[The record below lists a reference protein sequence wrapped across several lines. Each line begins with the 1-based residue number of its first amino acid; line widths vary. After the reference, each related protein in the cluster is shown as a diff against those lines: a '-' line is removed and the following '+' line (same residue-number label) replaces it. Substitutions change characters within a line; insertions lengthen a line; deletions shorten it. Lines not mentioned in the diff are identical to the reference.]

1 MQDPIQAFDSI
12 RDFYITYLETA
23 FRIGDPGMQKRRRE
37 LLERVGTLATEPL
50 VEPLPTYPESGVRI
64 DSIREEQ
71 TGAEWLPGFTRQE
84 RDAFIDLCLG
94 GLLPAADEDKSK
106 GRFSLYR
113 HQLEMLRKGVV
124 AGTPG
129 IVTSGTGSGKTE
141 SFLLP
146 ILAAIAKEAVH
157 WPGSPGLK
165 DWQPWWKSA
174 SSDVSFRRDAPFE
187 AAGRPKAVRALVLYP
202 MNALVEDQMVRLR
215 RALDSEEAHLAMDRH
230 FGGNRVFFGRYTS
243 ATKVTGWH
251 RHPRL
256 DNKKEQARQTRRL
269 EELRD
274 YLVGLDRTQE
284 EAIAEGSRKE
294 DPSLQFNFP
303 SARGNEVVS
312 RWDMQRHPP
321 DILIT
326 NTSMLST
333 MLVREIDE
341 PIFDQTRAWI
351 QGDPEA
357 YFYLVLDELHLQRG
371 SAGTEVAYL
380 LRAVL
385 DRLGLT
391 DPAHSHKLRILCSS
405 ASLPDA
411 GVEREQTLEY
421 LWGFFAQAG
430 LQIGGREGW
439 ASAIVKGDPK
449 PVIPVKFM
457 GDRAALVQATIH
469 LKDWAKNGGDPSAT
483 NDLWASAAKAMDVK
497 PSAGKTADIAASVVL
512 GAGNLLESG
521 CAEGGRALATNLS
534 TIEQRTF
541 GVVDGVDGTRALVWL
556 RSCSDRWKEWFNTG
570 FPHEKAPRFRV
581 HAFIRAIEGLFAA
594 PLPAPLEL
602 GEAERHE
609 RLFGDLSVESGT
621 RYGSG
626 GAGMPSRR
634 VDLLYC
640 ECCGTLFFGG
650 KRGSAGTSDRVELL
664 PNDPEVESLPERAK
678 VNQVEQNSAESYALF
693 MPTVSRFWPLGQE
706 MPEDEDAQGEWEQA
720 EYDPFTAT
728 IARPRPGSKG
738 SSERIPGWRYH
749 VDQDRTKFRG
759 EEARKQESWQDPGS
773 ALPFQCPA
781 CEISYRH
788 TRGRPS
794 PIRGF
799 RVGFAKT
806 TQLLASS
813 LLAELQRTNPRERLI
828 SFSDSRQDA
837 AKAAFDLEG
846 GHHDDIRREVVVR
859 SLEELV
865 RSVGDV
871 EHFKAERQRVKK
883 QVRELYDIED
893 SRKLTNEEESLL
905 ASLTNEENDLR
916 EKINKGA
923 QDSVSLAEVIEPRD
937 PRMGGGL
944 RPVLAKLIE
953 AGIHPIDRTGINT
966 VPESPASDGIAF
978 AWQQL
983 FEGSCGVWRWV
994 SKPAHEDGLRQ
1005 AFGEVS
1011 EELVKLVAGTLFSK
1025 TYFAV
1030 EESGWGYPCLPLREG
1045 KSRDYLAPFD
1055 AMLRVLAD
1063 SYRMRPST
1071 FTDNLTGWNSAREV
1085 MGSRRIRQFITAVAE
1100 AKGTPP
1106 QTLAEQFLTEM
1117 SIAGHLEGIIHV
1129 RNLHYRPLGEAAPYW
1144 RCKTCGRV
1152 HLHMGAGICTRCCS
1166 PLGMDPTGTT
1176 GGLRKE
1182 TFLAKRIVE
1191 SSRIRRL
1198 RAEELT
1204 GMTANP
1210 AARLRR
1216 FKDILVNDEDDILPS
1231 GFSGIEPNKDLD
1243 ARARVVDVLSVTTTM
1258 EVGVDIG
1265 ELRSVFQANM
1275 PPQRFNYQQRV
1286 GRAGRRGQAFS
1297 LALTVCRSKSHDLY
1311 YFRNPHKITGDP
1323 PPPPFL
1329 TTSLDMIVYRLVLK
1343 VWLVAAFRAL
1353 RLKQGASWI
1362 GDDMGSKPDSHGEF
1376 MLVGKLVEMQATWM
1390 PRIREALDGCLGV
1403 RDRFAELCV
1412 RSDATRLEV
1421 LKATLS
1427 PDDAIRRIQE
1437 TIADRALQD
1446 KGLAEALAE
1455 HGHFPM
1461 YGMPT
1466 RVRLLHTRPQP
1477 SEDRVSFLSM
1487 DRDLDVA
1494 IQEFSPGKVLV
1505 QDKRRYFT
1513 VGYAG
1518 NRFQKSRID
1527 TRSYQSTPA
1536 TIGVERYL
1544 VECST
1549 CQGWS
1554 NAPSDPTQ
1562 AGACQACG
1570 ADLSGSGR
1578 HCVVTPHGFLT
1589 TMVPRKP
1596 EDAGEEV
1603 FTKASKTSIALA
1615 EALDPRVVEESNLML
1630 APSKQSQVFRLNR
1643 GEFSEGGWSGLAA
1656 EQGRLRVPYRR
1667 GGILQT
1673 ANLAGVWLDP
1683 SAAELDAGRDRVKGR
1698 FTRDNTVES
1707 RSFYLGA
1714 PKVTDSLVLMPRE
1727 VDQRL
1732 AVVRAVASGERLL
1745 TPAFRAGA
1753 LSALFLIVNHASREL
1768 LDVDP
1773 DEFEI
1778 LEPRVQVD
1786 GNGVLIPVLQVADEL
1801 VNGSGLTD
1809 RLSQVPAGASV
1820 PVVIDVIRAILSR
1833 PQESPLKEML
1843 EPDHARECATGCY
1856 RCLHRYGNQAYHGL
1870 LDWRLGLDVLGLLAT
1885 PGFVAGLDGD
1895 FSSPGL
1901 ASWPQLANQ
1910 LAEEAAALCSPGSKV
1925 EVVAGLPVFP
1935 LRPGGRR
1942 AAVIHPF
1949 WSEEAIQESMP
1960 ALAELM
1966 VTEGLLLVSTFELSR
1981 RMGEVLSK
1989 LREYP

>member
-23 FRIGDPGMQKRRRE
+23 FRIGDPGTQKRRRE
-37 LLERVGTLATEPL
+37 LLESVGTLATEPL
-50 VEPLPTYPESGVRI
+50 IEPLPSYPESGVRI
-64 DSIREEQ
+64 DSLREEPN
-71 TGAEWLPGFTRQE
+71 GKEWLPSFTAEE
-84 RDAFIDLCLG
+84 RNAFIDLCLG
-94 GLLPAADEDKSK
+94 GLLPASVEDKSK

-113 HQLEMLRKGVV
+113 HQLEMLRKGVK

-146 ILAAIAKEAVH
+146 ILAAIAKEATH
-157 WPGSPGLK
+157 WPASPALK
-165 DWQPWWKSA
+165 DWHAWWESA
-174 SSDVSFRRDAPFE
+174 TSDISFRRDAPFE
-187 AAGRPKAVRALVLYP
+187 ASGRPKAVRALVLYP

-215 RALDSEEAHLAMDRH
+215 RALDSDEAHLAMDRH
-230 FGGNRVFFGRYTS
+230 FGGNRIFFGRYTG

-251 RHPRL
+251 KHPRRR
-256 DNKKEQARQTRRL
+256 EQARQARRL
-269 EELRD
+269 GELRD

-284 EAIAEGSRKE
+284 EARAEGQRKN
-294 DPSLQFNFP
+294 DSSLQFNFP
-303 SARGNEVVS
+303 NARGNEVVS

-341 PIFDQTRAWI
+341 PIFEQTRTWI
-351 QGDPEA
+351 QEDSEA

-391 DPAHSHKLRILCSS
+391 DPKNRHKLRILCSS
-405 ASLPDA
+405 ASLPDS
-411 GVEREQTLEY
+411 GLEREQTLEY

-430 LQIGGREGW
+430 LRADGSRADW
-439 ASAIVKGDPK
+439 AKAIVKGEPR
-449 PVIPVKFM
+449 PVTPTRFM
-457 GDRAALVQATIH
+457 GDSTSLVALVSQ
-469 LKDWAKNGGDPSAT
+469 LKQWAESGADPSTA
-483 NDLWASAAKAMDVK
+483 NNLWKSVANAIGLN
-497 PSAGKTADIAASVVL
+497 PSAGETQTIAAAVVMQ
-512 GAGNLLESG
+512 AGNLLESG
-521 CAEGGRALATNLS
+521 CAENGRALATSLS
-534 TIEQRTF
+534 TIEQRIF
-541 GVVDGVDGTRALVWL
+541 GIRACDTDGTRALVWL
-556 RSCSDRWKEWFNTG
+556 RSCSDCWDQWFHTS
-570 FPHEKAPRFRV
+570 FPFEKAPRFRV
-581 HAFIRAIEGLFAA
+581 HAFIRAIEGIFAA

-602 GEAERHE
+602 SEDERHK
-609 RLFGDLSVESGT
+609 RLFSDLSVESGT

-626 GAGMPSRR
+626 AVGMASRR

-650 KRGSAGTSDRVELL
+650 KRGGGGASDRVELL

-693 MPTVSRFWPLGQE
+693 MPTVSRFWPLGHE
-706 MPEDEDAQGEWEQA
+706 IPEDDDAQGNWEQA

-728 IARPRPGSKG
+728 IVRARPGSNG
-738 SSERIPGWRYH
+738 SPDRIPGWRYH
-749 VDQDRTKFRG
+749 VDQDKGRFRG
-759 EEARKQESWQDPGS
+759 QRERKQESWQDSGS

-781 CEISYRH
+781 CSISYRH
-788 TRGRPS
+788 TRARPS

-813 LLAELQRTNPRERLI
+813 LLAELQRTKPEERLV

-846 GHHDDIRREVVVR
+846 GHHDDVRREAVVR
-859 SLEELV
+859 SLEELA
-865 RSVGDV
+865 RSSGDV
-871 EHFKAERQRVKK
+871 EALKAELQLVIK
-883 QVRELYDIED
+883 QIRDLDDLYAT
-893 SRKLTNEEESLL
+893 RNLTSEEESLFDAL
-905 ASLTNEENDLR
+905 EQKKKGIR
-916 EKINKGA
+916 EKISKGN
-923 QDSVSLAEVIEPRD
+923 QDCVSLAEVIEPTT
-937 PRMGGGL
+937 PRMGESL
-944 RPVLAKLIE
+944 RPVLVRLVE
-953 AGIHPIDRTGINT
+953 AGIHPIDRTGVNT
-966 VPESPASDGIAF
+966 VPESPAQDGIAF

-983 FEGSCGVWRWV
+983 FEGSSGVWRWAN
-994 SKPAHEDGLRQ
+994 KPAYEDSLKQ
-1005 AFGEVS
+1005 AFVEVS

-1025 TYFAV
+1025 TYFAI

-1045 KSRDYLAPFD
+1045 KSRDDLAPFD

-1063 SYRMRPST
+1063 SYRYRPFP
-1071 FTDNLTGWNSAREV
+1071 FTDNLTGWSSAQNV
-1085 MGSRRIRQFITAVAE
+1085 MGSRRIRQFIQAVAE
-1100 AKGTPP
+1100 TKGTTP
-1106 QTLAEQFLTEM
+1106 QALAEQLLIEM
-1117 SIAGHLEGIIHV
+1117 TTAGHPEGIIHV
-1129 RNLHYRPLGEAAPYW
+1129 RNLHYRPLEEASPYW
-1144 RCKTCGRV
+1144 RCKVCGRV
-1152 HLHMGAGICTRCCS
+1152 HLHIGAGVCTRCRS
-1166 PLGMDPTGTT
+1166 PLDLEPTGTARE
-1176 GGLRKE
+1176 LRTE

-1216 FKDILVNDEDDILPS
+1216 FKGILVNDEDDILPL
-1231 GFSGIEPNKDLD
+1231 GFSGVEPNKDLD
-1243 ARARVVDVLSVTTTM
+1243 TKARVVDVLSVTTTM

-1311 YFRNPHKITGDP
+1311 YFRNPQKITGDP

-1353 RLKQGASWI
+1353 RLDQGTKWI
-1362 GDDMGSKPDSHGEF
+1362 GDDLRSKPDSHGEF
-1376 MLVGKLVEMQATWM
+1376 MRVDKLAEEEATWI
-1390 PRIREALDGCLGV
+1390 PRIRKALIDCQAV

-1412 RSDATRLEV
+1412 RSDATRLTS
-1421 LKATLS
+1421 LKTTLT
-1427 PDDAIRRIQE
+1427 PDDAIRRIKE
-1437 TIADRALQD
+1437 TIADEALQD

-1466 RVRLLHTRPQP
+1466 RVRLLHTRPQAF
-1477 SEDRVSFLSM
+1477 DQRVNFLNM

-1494 IQEFSPGKVLV
+1494 VQEFSPGKVLV

-1518 NRFQKSRID
+1518 NRFQPPRFG
-1527 TRSYQSTPA
+1527 RMYQSMPS
-1536 TIGVERYL
+1536 TIGQERYL
-1544 VECST
+1544 IECST
-1549 CQGWS
+1549 CLGWS
-1554 NAPSDPTQ
+1554 HAPNDSTQ
-1562 AGACQACG
+1562 AGTCQACG
-1570 ADLSGSGR
+1570 ADLSSSVR
-1578 HCVVTPHGFLT
+1578 YSVVTPHGFLT
-1589 TMVPRKP
+1589 TMVPRNP

-1615 EALDPRVVEESNLML
+1615 EALEPRLTEGSNLLL

-1643 GEFSEGGWSGLAA
+1643 GEFREGHWTGLTA

-1667 GGILQT
+1667 AGVQQNIELG
-1673 ANLAGVWLDP
+1673 GVWLDP
-1683 SAAELDAGRDRVKGR
+1683 SAAELDAGRNRVIGR
-1698 FTRDNTVES
+1698 FTRDDTVTS
-1707 RSFYLGA
+1707 RTFYLGA
-1714 PKVTDSLVLMPRE
+1714 PKVTDSLALMPRE
-1727 VDQRL
+1727 VDPRL
-1732 AVVRAVASGERLL
+1732 AVIKTMASGERLL
-1745 TPAFRAGA
+1745 THAFRAGA
-1753 LSALFLIVNHASREL
+1753 LSALFMIVNYASREL

-1786 GNGVLIPVLQVADEL
+1786 ARGKILPVLQVADEL

-1809 RLSQVPAGASV
+1809 RLGQVLPGTSI
-1820 PVVIDVIRAILSR
+1820 PVVLDVIQKILK
-1833 PQESPLKEML
+1833 QQQGSPLREML
-1843 EPDHARECATGCY
+1843 EPDHMRECVTGCY

-1870 LDWRLGLDVLGLLAT
+1870 LDWRLGLDVLELLVR
-1885 PGFVAGLDGD
+1885 PDFVAGLDGD
-1895 FSSPGL
+1895 FSSAGL
-1901 ASWPQLANQ
+1901 VSWRQLANR
-1910 LAEEAAALCSPGSKV
+1910 LAEEAVALCAPGGKV
-1925 EVVAGLPVFP
+1925 EIIAGLPVFP
-1935 LRPGGRR
+1935 LRPAGRR
-1942 AAVIHPF
+1942 AVVVHPF
-1949 WSEEAIQESMP
+1949 WSEETILDSVPE
-1960 ALAELM
+1960 LAELM
-1966 VTEGLLLVSTFELSR
+1966 ISEGLSIVSTFELSR
-1981 RMGEVLSK
+1981 RMGAVLNK
-1989 LREYP
+1989 LRENP